1 MHGVMLLQ
9 VAMMQEYLG
18 KVVPPV
24 LSSLVDQD
32 ARVRY
37 YACEALYNIAKVARD
52 DFMPHFPDTF
62 DALFRLC
69 ADNDSAVHQATT
81 FLDNLMKVSNCRVR
95 VAMHRSASMAGADST
110 GCDSTTQQQDMQ
122 FGFNAEYVCSPT
134 AA

>member
-1 MHGVMLLQ
+1 
-9 VAMMQEYLG
+9 MMQEYLG

-69 ADNDSAVHQATT
+69 ADIDSAVHQATT
-81 FLDNLMKVSNCRVR
+81 FLDNLMKARHCRFFVICFTCHAGSCTGLPDSLGMGR
-95 VAMHRSASMAGADST
+95 RS
-110 GCDSTTQQQDMQ
+110 
-122 FGFNAEYVCSPT
+122 
-134 AA
+134 

>member
-1 MHGVMLLQ
+1 
-9 VAMMQEYLG
+9 MMQEYLG

-52 DFMPHFPDTF
+52 DFMPQFPDTF

-81 FLDNLMKVSNCRVR
+81 FLDNLMKVGAGRGWK
-95 VAMHRSASMAGADST
+95 AELAYMTQDHAGPSM
-110 GCDSTTQQQDMQ
+110 
-122 FGFNAEYVCSPT
+122 
-134 AA
+134 